1 MLKPYPKYGDWYI
14 PGYNIRFPTE
24 TEAWEYIRS
33 LWYIKDRLCLVYD
46 YIIKPIINSSLL
58 AQGRLFLM
66 EEDKN
71 EKGFT
76 CCSNYYGFSFAT
88 Y

>member
-33 LWYIKDRLCLVYD
+33 L
-46 YIIKPIINSSLL
+46 
-58 AQGRLFLM
+58 
-66 EEDKN
+66 
-71 EKGFT
+71 
-76 CCSNYYGFSFAT
+76 
-88 Y
+88 